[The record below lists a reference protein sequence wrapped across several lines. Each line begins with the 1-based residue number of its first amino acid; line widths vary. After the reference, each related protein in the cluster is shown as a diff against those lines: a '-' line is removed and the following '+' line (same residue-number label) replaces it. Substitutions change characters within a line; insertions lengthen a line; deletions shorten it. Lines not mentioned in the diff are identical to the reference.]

1 MLHKIAEALIAYG
14 PPGVFLLAL
23 LDSLG
28 VPLPAAI
35 DALLLLVA
43 WKTPDRAY
51 LTAGLA
57 IVGSL
62 IGNIGLFWAARGGS
76 KRWVK
81 SIPEP
86 EKPQRFRRWF
96 RRYGLVT
103 VFIPAM
109 FPVIPLPLKVF
120 VISAGVLHTRF
131 SKFLAV
137 ILLARV
143 MRYFGEAYIGIQL
156 GENAQHFLE
165 HNAFTIVGAAL
176 GLAFAMVLAI
186 KLNDRRR
193 DATIL

>member
-1 MLHKIAEALIAYG
+1 MLHKIADALIAFG
-14 PPGVFLLAL
+14 PPGVLLLAL
-23 LDSLG
+23 LDSIG
-28 VPLPAAI
+28 VPLPAAM

-51 LTAGLA
+51 LTAALA
-57 IVGSL
+57 TFGSL
-62 IGNIGLFWAARGGS
+62 IGNIALFMAARGGG
-76 KRWVK
+76 RRLIK

-86 EKPQRFRRWF
+86 GKPHRFREWF
-96 RRYGLVT
+96 HRYGLVT

-109 FPVIPLPLKVF
+109 FPIIPLPLKVF

-131 SKFLAV
+131 SRFLGV

-143 MRYFGEAYIGIQL
+143 IRYFGEAYIGVQL
-156 GENAQHFLE
+156 GEHAQYFLQ
-165 HNAFTIVGAAL
+165 HNAFAIVGAAI
-176 GLAFAMVLAI
+176 GLAAAMFLAI